1 MPRAKVVVKRVSSY
15 LLVSL
20 DLRVFTAFLVRL
32 SVFTSLFFSLLQQ
45 ASQRVVLHSPE
56 FEDALCALMVMAA
69 PMAPHITSELWA
81 GR

>member
-1 MPRAKVVVKRVSSY
+1 MA
-15 LLVSL
+15 SL
-20 DLRVFTAFLVRL
+20 TQAPLACLGVLTVLFP
-32 SVFTSLFFSLLQQ
+32 SLPQQ

-81 GR
+81 GRWRRPHLTCYY